1 MPTTTVPTIRYEFA
15 NIDFDLDLSACT
27 NLANDIRF
35 MDGLANILTLP
46 STPNAFT
53 LISIVNN
60 PNLGQIDLTGF
71 SGNSSGAGIS
81 LFNNGWSAAIVNQT
95 LIDLDATG
103 WLGGASGFINIQ
115 NNSAPTGA
123 GLTAKTNL
131 DAKNWLMITD

>member
-27 NLANDIRF
+27 NLGNDIRF
-35 MDGLANILTLP
+35 MSGLANILTLP

-53 LISIVNN
+53 LISIINN

-71 SGNSSGAGIS
+71 SGNSSGAGINLS
-81 LFNNGWSAAIVNQT
+81 NNGWSAAIVNQT

-123 GLTAKTNL
+123 GATAKTNL